1 MTDDNPLLNK
11 AMRDFLAEAEEI
23 VEHLG
28 SELADLADLAD
39 NGDINPDLL
48 NSIFRGAHS
57 LKGLAGMFGFAG
69 ISELSHN
76 MENLLDRLRLG
87 KLKLDTEVITA
98 LFESHDVLLSLVR
111 NLSEGESDMADEMIS
126 SCAARINACLEEQTR
141 DTAGPPPLEKLGLSE
156 QVMKSLTEYEEHR
169 LLENLSKGKNIYS
182 VHAALDLATFDQDL
196 ARISDAIKTCGE
208 IISTLPCM
216 SSNMETN
223 IDFDILAGSALVFQE
238 FSQAI
243 QHDKV
248 TVTLL
253 NNGEKTPAPAE
264 ENAADSA
271 RAGSG
276 SPQPAE
282 PPVTPTAQTP
292 VHNNPAA
299 GASSVSA
306 KSISRTVR
314 VDIGKLD
321 ELMNIVGELVLAH
334 SSITA
339 LAQRLRNERFSQMAV
354 DLGKSAKVLERKLT
368 DLQKG
373 VMDIRMIPVGQ
384 LYEKMS
390 RIVRTIS
397 REQGKKVE
405 LRFYGADTELDKLIV
420 EDISDPM
427 MHIIRNAIDHGI
439 ESPEK
444 RVAAGKDE
452 KGVIK
457 ISSYQKG
464 NHVVIEVED
473 DGGGIDVEKV
483 KNRALQK
490 GLVQNP
496 GAVSDKEALEFI
508 FLPGFSTTD
517 QVSEVSGRG
526 VGMDVVRNN
535 IAAISGM
542 VDIETKIGLG
552 TRFVITLPITLAI
565 IKSLIITCAGRTY
578 ALPVTSVLE
587 SLILTGG
594 DIKTVERREVVQLRD
609 TTLPLIRLEDF
620 LCLNRPSHRPGELYV
635 VVVGVAEKR
644 LGIVVDELL
653 GQQDI
658 VIKSLGEGF
667 RRFPGIAGAADL
679 GDQRTILVLDVG
691 GMISDTMRTGS

>member
-1 MTDDNPLLNK
+1 MTDNNPNMNK
-11 AMRDFLAEAEEI
+11 AVRDFLAEAEEI

-28 SELADLADLAD
+28 SELADLADVAD
-39 NGDINPDLL
+39 NGDIDPDLL

-76 MENLLDRLRLG
+76 MENLLDWLRLG
-87 KLKLDTEVITA
+87 KLKLDSGVITV
-98 LFESHDVLLSLVR
+98 LLESHDVLLSLVR
-111 NLSEGESDMADEMIS
+111 SLSEGESDVADEKIA
-126 SCAARINACLEEQTR
+126 SCADRINACLEEPTR
-141 DTAGPPPLEKLGLSE
+141 DAARPSPLEKLGLSE
-156 QVMKSLTEYEEHR
+156 QVLKSLTEYEEHR

-182 VHAALDLATFDQDL
+182 VHAALDLTTFDQDL
-196 ARISDAIKTCGE
+196 AKISDAIKTCGE
-208 IISTLPCM
+208 IISTLPSM
-216 SSNMETN
+216 SSNLETN
-223 IDFDILAGSALVFQE
+223 IDFDILAGSALVFQD
-238 FSQAI
+238 FSLAI
-243 QHDKV
+243 RHDN
-248 TVTLL
+248 VTLTL
-253 NNGEKTPAPAE
+253 LSDNEKTPALAAA
-264 ENAADSA
+264 NASGTP
-271 RAGSG
+271 RAGSE
-276 SPQPAE
+276 SPK
-282 PPVTPTAQTP
+282 PVELSVTSAAQTP
-292 VHNNPAA
+292 VPDSPAV
-299 GASSVSA
+299 GASPVSA
-306 KSISRTVR
+306 KSMSRTVR

-334 SSITA
+334 SSIAA

-354 DLGKSAKVLERKLT
+354 ELGKSAKVLERKLT

-405 LRFYGADTELDKLIV
+405 LLFYGADTELDKLIV

-444 RVAAGKDE
+444 RLASGKNE

-457 ISSYQKG
+457 ISSFQKG
-464 NHVVIEVED
+464 NHVVIEIED

-483 KNRALQK
+483 KARALQK
-490 GLVQNP
+490 GLVENLS
-496 GAVSDKEALEFI
+496 AVSDKEALEFI

-542 VDIETKIGLG
+542 VDIETTKGLG

-565 IKSLIITCAGRTY
+565 IKSLIISCAGRTY

-594 DIKTVERREVVQLRD
+594 DIKTVERREVTQLRD
-609 TTLPLIRLEDF
+609 NTLPLLRLEDF
-620 LCLNRPSHRPGELYV
+620 LCLSRPSHRPEEFYV

-691 GMISDTMRTGS
+691 GMINDTMRSGS